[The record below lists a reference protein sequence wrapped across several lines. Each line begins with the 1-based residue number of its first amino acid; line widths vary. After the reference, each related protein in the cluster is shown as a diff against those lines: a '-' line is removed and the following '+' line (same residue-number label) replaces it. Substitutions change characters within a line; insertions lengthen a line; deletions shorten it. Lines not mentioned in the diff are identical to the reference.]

1 VQAPRS
7 LPSAEV
13 SAEGER
19 VAEIGVL
26 GGSGFYRFL
35 DDVTEV
41 AVETPYGVP
50 SDRVAVG
57 EVGGRT
63 VAFIPRHGR
72 DHSLPPH
79 AINYRANL
87 WALRHLGVTRVVSP
101 CACGSLRA
109 DVAPGDVVV
118 CDQLV
123 DRTWGRPDT
132 LYDGPRAVH
141 VGFADPFCPELRG
154 LTAATAA
161 GAGIRTHDTGTI
173 VVIQGPRFSTR
184 AESAFY
190 GRQGWD
196 VINMTAYPEA
206 VLARELELCYV
217 NVSLVTDY
225 DVGTEGVPAVT
236 VEAVLAILRENNERM
251 QRLLLDLIPRIPAER
266 RCPCTT
272 ALSSA
277 GLD

>member
-1 VQAPRS
+1 VQAKRS
-7 LPSAEV
+7 LPS
-13 SAEGER
+13 
-19 VAEIGVL
+19 AEIGVL

-35 DDVTEV
+35 DDVAEV
-41 AVETPYGVP
+41 AVETPFGPP
-50 SDRVAVG
+50 SDQIAVG
-57 EVGGRT
+57 EVGGRG
-63 VAFIPRHGR
+63 VAFLPRHGR

-79 AINYRANL
+79 SINYRANL
-87 WALRHLGVTRVVSP
+87 WALKQLGVTRVVSP

-109 DVAPGDVVV
+109 DVPPGEFVV

-123 DRTWGRPDT
+123 DRTRGRADT
-132 LYDGPRAVH
+132 FYDGPRAVH
-141 VGFADPFCPELRG
+141 VSFADPFCPELRRLAVG
-154 LTAATAA
+154 T
-161 GAGIRTHDTGTI
+161 GGDAGIGVHDGGTI

-190 GRQGWD
+190 TQQGWD

-225 DVGTEGVPAVT
+225 DVGLEGVPAVT
-236 VEAVLAILRENNERM
+236 TAAVVAILKENNERV

-266 RCPCTT
+266 TCPCAT
-272 ALSSA
+272 ALAAA